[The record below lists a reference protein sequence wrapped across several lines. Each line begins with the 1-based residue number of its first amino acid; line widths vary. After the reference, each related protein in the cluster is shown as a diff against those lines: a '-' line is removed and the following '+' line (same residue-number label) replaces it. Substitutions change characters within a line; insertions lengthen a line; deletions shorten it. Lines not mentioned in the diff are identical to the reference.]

1 MSFKKEEHTLDI
13 RMYTAQEVI
22 KKFKDALS
30 DIVIETSKEEDGGQ
44 LAVVE
49 MLVGSKLISRL
60 EEKMKSGEF

>member
-22 KKFKDALS
+22 KKFNDALS
-30 DIVIETSKEEDGGQ
+30 DIVIETSKEEGGGQ